1 MLDNH
6 FIFSFISNRSFP
18 HPHFDKPI
26 PDPTDMPAGTKN
38 LTQFLHLKKNFHD
51 AIRDSAY
58 EWELLP
64 ICQSLLKLRLENTK
78 VKGNIFNIF
87 YLTLRFNPNFIYSPS
102 KIF

>member
-1 MLDNH
+1 
-6 FIFSFISNRSFP
+6 
-18 HPHFDKPI
+18 
-26 PDPTDMPAGTKN
+26 MPAGTKN

-78 VKGNIFNIF
+78 VKGNIFIQL
-87 YLTLRFNPNFIYSPS
+87 YLTLRFNPNFIYFEPIENILIIS
-102 KIF
+102 IFILLYL